1 MWRGIFR
8 RSIGR
13 IREVLRFM
21 CPGWFWAREQR
32 GRGDDEMKRR
42 HDA

>member
-21 CPGWFWAREQR
+21 CPGWFWAERTAW
-32 GRGDDEMKRR
+32 KR
-42 HDA
+42 